1 MLRRRL
7 QFNLET
13 MKVHNNK
20 KGLTAIAA
28 GIAAMAFAAG
38 ASAQANESGL
48 YIGGGIG
55 EFNVDI
61 DDVDDLDATVD
72 RYDSDDTAWKAFAG
86 WRANR
91 HLAFELAYLNLG
103 SPEDEVL
110 PDVFVE
116 VETDGFAP
124 YIVGTLPFAAFEL
137 FAKAG
142 YLIYD
147 TEARVTSP
155 LGIVVVDESD
165 EEFTW
170 SAGLGLTLFETLN
183 LRLEY
188 EMFDVQNVD
197 DANALWLTGAF
208 RF

>member
-1 MLRRRL
+1 M
-7 QFNLET
+7 
-13 MKVHNNK
+13 NNK
-20 KGLTAIAA
+20 KTLTAIAA
-28 GIAAMAFAAG
+28 GIAALAFAGG
-38 ASAQANESGL
+38 AIAQGNDSGFYL
-48 YIGGGIG
+48 GGGIG

-61 DDVDDLDATVD
+61 DDVDDLDDTVD
-72 RYDSDDTAWKAFAG
+72 RYESDDTAWKAFAG
-86 WRANR
+86 WRANEN
-91 HLAFELAYLNLG
+91 LAFELAYLNLG
-103 SPEDEVL
+103 SPEDEVQ

-116 VETDGFAP
+116 VESDGVAP

-155 LGIVVVDESD
+155 LGVVVVDESD

-170 SAGLGLTLFETLN
+170 SAGLGLTVFDTFN

-188 EMFDVQNVD
+188 EMFDVQNID